1 MKIVIIHGQNHK
13 GSTWNIGNL
22 LVQKIAGEKEIK
34 EYFLPRDLNH
44 FCAGCFACL
53 EARERCPYW
62 REKEPMFQDMREA
75 DLLILT
81 SPNYC
86 MMPSAPMKAFLD
98 LFFTN
103 WMSHKPMREMF
114 SKRAVVISTAAGAGA
129 KKTAKLLADNLT
141 NWGIPRVIRY
151 AAVVNAMN
159 WGMVPPKK
167 KAKIEKDMEK
177 LAKKLS
183 HCGKVSVGI
192 KTRVLFWFYGGMQ
205 KAGWGASPAEKQYWA
220 ENGWLSGGKPWKKSE
235 EKEKLSC
242 GC

>member
-22 LVQKIAGEKEIK
+22 LVQKIAGGKEIK

-62 REKEPMFQDMREA
+62 REKEPIFQDMREA
-75 DLLILT
+75 DLLVLT

-103 WMSHKPMREMF
+103 WMSHKPMQEMF

-141 NWGIPRVIRY
+141 NWGVPQVIRY

-159 WGMVPPKK
+159 WGMVPPRK
-167 KAKIEKDMEK
+167 KAEIEKDMDK

-183 HCGKVSVGI
+183 RCGRVSVGI

-205 KAGWGASPAEKQYWA
+205 KAGWGASTAEKQYWA

>member
-1 MKIVIIHGQNHK
+1 MKIVMIHGQNHK

-22 LVQKIAGEKEIK
+22 LVQKIQGEKEVK

-44 FCAGCFACL
+44 FCTGCFACL

-62 REKEPMFQDMREA
+62 QEKEPIQQDMLEA
-75 DLLILT
+75 DLLIFT

-103 WMSHKPMREMF
+103 WMSHKPLPELF

-129 KKTAKLLADNLT
+129 KNAVKLIGNNLQ
-141 NWGIPRVIRY
+141 NWGIPEVHPY

-159 WGMVPPKK
+159 WEMVPPKK
-167 KAKIEKDMEK
+167 EAKIEKDMDK
-177 LAKKLS
+177 LARKLS
-183 HCGKVSVGI
+183 RSGRVSVGI
-192 KTRVLFWFYGGMQ
+192 KTRILFWFYGGMQ
-205 KAGWGASPAEKQYWA
+205 KAGWGASPTEKEYW
-220 ENGWLSGGKPWKKSE
+220 EKNGWLFGGKPWKESR
-235 EKEKLSC
+235 
-242 GC
+242 

>member
-1 MKIVIIHGQNHK
+1 MKIVMIHRQNHK

-22 LVQKIAGEKEIK
+22 LVQKIQGEKEVK

-44 FCAGCFACL
+44 FCTGCFACL

-62 REKEPMFQDMREA
+62 QEKEPIQQDMLEA
-75 DLLILT
+75 DLLIFT

-103 WMSHKPMREMF
+103 WMSHKPLPELF

-129 KKTAKLLADNLT
+129 KNAVKLIGNNLT
-141 NWGIPRVIRY
+141 NWGIPEVHPY

-159 WGMVPPKK
+159 WEMVPPRK
-167 KAKIEKDMEK
+167 KAKIEKDMDK
-177 LAKKLS
+177 LARKLS
-183 HCGKVSVGI
+183 RSGRVSVGI
-192 KTRVLFWFYGGMQ
+192 KTRILFGFYGGMQ
-205 KAGWGASPAEKQYWA
+205 KAGWGASPAEKEYW
-220 ENGWLSGGKPWKKSE
+220 EKNGWLSGRKPWNP
-235 EKEKLSC
+235 
-242 GC
+242 

>member
-1 MKIVIIHGQNHK
+1 MKIVMIHGQNHK

-22 LVQKIAGEKEIK
+22 LVQKIQGEKEVK

-44 FCAGCFACL
+44 FCTGCFACL

-62 REKEPMFQDMREA
+62 QEKEPIQQDMLEA
-75 DLLILT
+75 DLLIFT

-103 WMSHKPMREMF
+103 WMSHKPLPELF

-129 KKTAKLLADNLT
+129 KNAVKLIGNNLQ
-141 NWGIPRVIRY
+141 NWGIPEVHPY

-159 WGMVPPKK
+159 WEMVPPKK
-167 KAKIEKDMEK
+167 EAKIEKDMDK
-177 LAKKLS
+177 LARKLS
-183 HCGKVSVGI
+183 RSGRVSVGI
-192 KTRVLFWFYGGMQ
+192 KTRILFWFYGGMQ
-205 KAGWGASPAEKQYWA
+205 KASWGASPTEKEYW
-220 ENGWLSGGKPWKKSE
+220 EKNGWLSGGKPWKESR
-235 EKEKLSC
+235 
-242 GC
+242 